1 LIDLKKVRRIIFVD
15 LHGTTRAP
23 MAAFIMK
30 KNLDEMGLDLPV
42 EIMARGLFQH
52 FPEPLNPKSEAVLI
66 GKGINTEGYHSEK
79 FSDDEVTDKT
89 IMFAMDSNGRDILLS
104 DYSSPNEDNTFVLSY
119 FVGEE
124 LETLNPYG
132 EPIMTY
138 GLCYEALKATTGKLI
153 EKITE

>member
-1 LIDLKKVRRIIFVD
+1 M
-15 LHGTTRAP
+15 HGTTRAP

-30 KNLDEMGLDLPV
+30 KNIDEMGLDLPF
-42 EIMARGLFQH
+42 EILARGLFQH
-52 FPEPLNPKSEAVLI
+52 FPEPLNPKSDAVLI
-66 GKGINTEGYHSEK
+66 GNGINTEGYRSEK

-89 IMFAMDSNGRDILLS
+89 IIFAMDNNARDILLS
-104 DYSSPNEDNTFVLSY
+104 SYSSTDEDNTFVLAY

-153 EKITE
+153 GKITD